1 MQVDRALL
9 GRLRSC
15 LAAAILLCAAVCSAQ
30 VVREDLILLDK
41 PDGKPMDIKLKGG
54 TPVKALKRQG
64 FWVELEAGG
73 KNGWAKISTINYS
86 TGSGGPSAIDTGR
99 LGTGN
104 IVSTSAARGLSAK
117 DLLQGK
123 ANFDEVEKLEKL
135 SFDLAALPAFRTAGG
150 VQPGGANIALSAAK
164 PASAGKP
171 GAETQKP
178 SQPAGE
184 KKKGEG
190 DDW

>member
-1 MQVDRALL
+1 MPNTESVSRVVAVLLALSL
-9 GRLRSC
+9 S
-15 LAAAILLCAAVCSAQ
+15 AVSTAWAQ

-41 PDGKPMDIKLKGG
+41 PDGKALDIKLKGG

-64 FWVELEAGG
+64 FWVELDAGG
-73 KNGWAKISTINYS
+73 KSGWVRVSTINFS
-86 TGSGGPSAIDTGR
+86 TGAGGSMAIDTGR

-135 SFDLAALPAFRTAGG
+135 SFDLAALPAFRNDGG
-150 VQPGGANIALSAAK
+150 VQPSSANIALSTAK
-164 PASAGKP
+164 PAGKAS
-171 GAETQKP
+171 AETQKTNP
-178 SQPAGE
+178 PTGE
-184 KKKGEG
+184 KKKGDG